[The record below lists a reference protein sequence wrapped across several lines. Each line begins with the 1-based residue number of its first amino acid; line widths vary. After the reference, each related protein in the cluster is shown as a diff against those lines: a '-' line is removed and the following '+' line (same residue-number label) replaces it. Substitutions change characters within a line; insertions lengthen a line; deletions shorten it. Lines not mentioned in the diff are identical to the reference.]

1 MGELHADL
9 ATAGWDLSGAWVGG
23 QAWTP
28 RERTGSPAAPRPIRP
43 AAGSE
48 PAQETRNPAPVAAGA
63 GVSIYV

>member
-48 PAQETRNPAPVAAGA
+48 PAQETRNPAPVAGGA